1 MTLSFSIAYEENTCD
16 HGDRTQPSGHDRES
30 LCPRDPERLPGS
42 ISPPPPLPWSR
53 APSLDLI
60 CHITCDSPWHIT
72 CDSPWHI
79 VRHVSRRSGR
89 RQAAALRESRE
100 SVSLV
105 IREGSSVSW
114 SVTVR
119 EARDV

>member
-42 ISPPPPLPWSR
+42 ISPPLPWSR

-60 CHITCDSPWHIT
+60 CHITCDSPWHI
-72 CDSPWHI
+72 
-79 VRHVSRRSGR
+79 VRHVSHRSGR
-89 RQAAALRESRE
+89 RQAVARQLRESRE

>member
-1 MTLSFSIAYEENTCD
+1 MGTGLSHLVMIERVCVPEI
-16 HGDRTQPSGHDRES
+16 PSGYREVFQY
-30 LCPRDPERLPGS
+30 LTP
-42 ISPPPPLPWSR
+42 PPPPLVACAIPGSHLSYHVRQSVAYHVRQSVAYR
-53 APSLDLI
+53 ATRITPQWPS
-60 CHITCDSPWHIT
+60 P
-72 CDSPWHI
+72 
-79 VRHVSRRSGR
+79 GGG
-89 RQAAALRESRE
+89 AAVRESRE